1 MDVHLPR
8 LFKTIL
14 QLLNLKIETQLR
26 QIDFEDI
33 GNTINDDENVILD
46 LISCR
51 YIVKLVTFEPFLKS
65 RSYLVMRLHHFYP
78 LNYNFNSFIYPFVTS
93 LEGN

>member
-14 QLLNLKIETQLR
+14 QLLNLKIEAQLR

-33 GNTINDDENVILD
+33 GKVLFD
-46 LISCR
+46 
-51 YIVKLVTFEPFLKS
+51 FE
-65 RSYLVMRLHHFYP
+65 
-78 LNYNFNSFIYPFVTS
+78 I
-93 LEGN
+93 

>member
-14 QLLNLKIETQLR
+14 QLLNLKIEAQLR

-33 GNTINDDENVILD
+33 GKVLFDFEIQP
-46 LISCR
+46 
-51 YIVKLVTFEPFLKS
+51 VTKS
-65 RSYLVMRLHHFYP
+65 YSSDP
-78 LNYNFNSFIYPFVTS
+78 
-93 LEGN
+93 